1 MTKKTPRP
9 FLLKLVSVGNKIE
22 SIQLF
27 IGIFCVVSF
36 FVFVALDVF
45 ARTIVYP
52 IIWAQEVAIFSYIW
66 AVFMGSGIAIRK
78 DTHFKIDFLL
88 NMLPSMKIAFEV
100 ANLALTAVFVYL
112 LIGPGL
118 DFALMGI
125 KRLSNPSGIPLIV
138 PSIAI
143 PICGL
148 FFLYFI
154 VERFACALARW
165 ELVEVKKYLEETADG
180 SES

>member
-1 MTKKTPRP
+1 MTKNTPRP
-9 FLLKLVSVGNKIE
+9 YLLKLVSVGNKIE

-66 AVFMGSGIAIRK
+66 AVFMGSGLAIRK
-78 DTHFKIDFLL
+78 DSHFKIDILL
-88 NMLPSMKIAFEV
+88 NILPRMKRVFEFL
-100 ANLALTAVFVYL
+100 NLAFATVFVYL

-118 DFALMGI
+118 NFALMGI
-125 KRLSNPSGIPLIV
+125 KRLSNPSGIPLFF

-154 VERFACALARW
+154 VERFACTYARW
-165 ELVEVKKYLEETADG
+165 EVVEVKKYLEEIADG
-180 SES
+180 SQS

>member
-1 MTKKTPRP
+1 MTKRTPRTY
-9 FLLKLVSVGNKIE
+9 LLKMVSVGNKIE

-27 IGIFCVVSF
+27 IGIFCIVSF

-45 ARTIVYP
+45 ARTILYP

-66 AVFMGSGIAIRK
+66 AVFMGSGLAIRK

-88 NMLPSMKIAFEV
+88 NLLPSMKIVFEFL
-100 ANLALTAVFVYL
+100 NLALATVFVYL
-112 LIGPGL
+112 LVGPGL
-118 DFALMGI
+118 TFALMGI
-125 KRLSNPSGIPLIV
+125 KRLSNPSGIPLIF
-138 PSIAI
+138 PSISI

-154 VERFACALARW
+154 VERLACALARW
-165 ELVEVKKYLEETADG
+165 EVVEVKKYLEEISGG
-180 SES
+180 SAS